1 MKELTHEV
9 ESFIRIIIPAVLK
22 DKKLLLPKQFN
33 EKYGDELSKFVRLI
47 NPVGGIWKVAVERFH
62 NSVLLSDGLQ
72 KFMTDHSI
80 HSGSLLIFRYRG
92 KAEFYVHLFD
102 LTATEIQYPSSVRP
116 EMPND
121 KILSEGEF
129 CNGAIVV
136 KQNVKEEKEDDED
149 DGNPSIAIIDSPY
162 PSTRLRSSKRLA
174 LMAGQNQV
182 SKRRKQEA
190 HPRNSD
196 NQSSSSLDVL
206 EPESSNDLNEESC
219 SKRHKSSS
227 RDTKKENKA
236 LEAAES
242 YKTANPSFVVLMK
255 TYHIYKATIVA
266 VPCSFSREYIRSL
279 PEFINL
285 QDSDNKKWP
294 IRCIKRCGRVM
305 SLSQGWA
312 NFVRNKE
319 VEPGDACVFEL
330 DPTGDA
336 LLKVIIFRASDFY
349 KD

>member
-1 MKELTHEV
+1 MYVLGFDLFTS
-9 ESFIRIIIPAVLK
+9 SFQ
-22 DKKLLLPKQFN
+22 LLPKQFN

-219 SKRHKSSS
+219 SSKFSNSNVSMKPNLLKVKDILVTDFVSRKYIAERHKSSS

-255 TYHIYKATIVA
+255 TYHIYKATIV
-266 VPCSFSREYIRSL
+266 VSSLHIKLYI
-279 PEFINL
+279 EF
-285 QDSDNKKWP
+285 
-294 IRCIKRCGRVM
+294 
-305 SLSQGWA
+305 
-312 NFVRNKE
+312 
-319 VEPGDACVFEL
+319 
-330 DPTGDA
+330 
-336 LLKVIIFRASDFY
+336 
-349 KD
+349 